1 MSDYEDRSSERR
13 APKPTPTPKI
23 SYGPTRGYLILII
36 IGIIVLMV
44 GMIVYTSNGFLDD
57 PDEYDEK
64 DNEEYDDNVRT
75 IRTIGYL
82 IQYIGLILFSIGI
95 IYGALKDNDLPHYVR
110 LGMLIALGII
120 LGFF

>member
-13 APKPTPTPKI
+13 APAPTPKI
-23 SYGPTRGYLILII
+23 SYGPTKGYLILII
-36 IGIIVLMV
+36 IGIIILMV

-57 PDEYDEK
+57 PDDNDLK
-64 DNEEYDDNVRT
+64 DSEEYSDNVRT
-75 IRTIGYL
+75 IRTIGNL

-95 IYGALKDNDLPHYVR
+95 IYGAIKDNDLPHYVR